1 MQPQE
6 VGAGELLANLSVAHI
21 VLAALVLTVIR
32 LALIPVRAPA
42 ARSVAE
48 MIESLLVAGVL
59 VFMIVRPFFMQAFY
73 IPSESMEPTLMGHE
87 AGFNHRT
94 GESPPTAIKD
104 KLFVNK
110 FVYFIGE
117 PKREDIVV
125 FRAPKE
131 ADFETEHTHENVL
144 IKRLIGIPGDTIE
157 VKKDDAGVMRVFRNG
172 KAVNEP
178 VCNKDASNEPCIKE
192 PMADPQSD
200 QARFAVGAS
209 LKLGPDELFVMG
221 DNRNF
226 SNDSRFWG
234 VLKRNRVIGKA
245 SFIFWPPSRIRIVR

>member
-6 VGAGELLANLSVAHI
+6 VGAGEILANLSVAHI
-21 VLAALVLTVIR
+21 VLAAFVLTVIR
-32 LALIPVRAPA
+32 FALVPIRAPI

-110 FVYFIGE
+110 FTYLIGE

-125 FRAPKE
+125 FRAPKA

-157 VKKDDAGVMRVFRNG
+157 VKPDEAGVTRVFRNG
-172 KAVNEP
+172 TAVNEP

-192 PMADPQSD
+192 QMLNPQPD
-200 QARFAVGAS
+200 GAAFGVTS
-209 LKLGPDELFVMG
+209 PLKLGPGELFVMG

-234 VLKRNRVIGKA
+234 VLKRDRVIGKA
-245 SFIFWPPSRIRIVR
+245 AFIFWPLGRIRIVR